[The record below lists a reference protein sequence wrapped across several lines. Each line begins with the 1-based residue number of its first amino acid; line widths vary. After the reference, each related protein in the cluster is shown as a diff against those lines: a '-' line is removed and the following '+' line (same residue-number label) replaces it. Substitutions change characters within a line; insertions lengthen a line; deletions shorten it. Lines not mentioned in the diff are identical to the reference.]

1 MINIMLGLLSFWY
14 GSIQIVTSSMPYFV
28 QAKAIMG
35 DEQRVETAKSNSAL
49 RTETPVNRKAS
60 RDI

>member
-14 GSIQIVTSSMPYFV
+14 GSIQIVNLPGHIFRSSEGNY
-28 QAKAIMG
+28 
-35 DEQRVETAKSNSAL
+35 DEQRVESAKSNLAL
-49 RTETPVNRKAS
+49 RTETPVNRKAT